1 MQTFKM
7 IKYITV
13 FSILIGLSIGFT
25 SCLKDNTPPPL
36 DSSYGV
42 ANLVSFQDNGG
53 SSGGG
58 AGYGT
63 TTTPFPLFN
72 FSFSLVNDTAG
83 FDAIVIYGP
92 SGSAPQDITLNI
104 SVNQSALDSFNN
116 ANSTSYV
123 APDNTVYSF
132 PSSVIIPKG
141 KSRAFVHVTITATP
155 SFDFT
160 ASYVLPLTI
169 TSSSYGAVSANFGTE
184 LNSFVV
190 KNQYDGQYSLQ
201 IKTIGWAAYGISD
214 NDPGSYPGGMEMVS
228 AGASSVSFYNGTT
241 GLSALEPAFTANNA
255 GATGFG
261 ATTPLFTF
269 DPATNNLT
277 SVVNTTPD
285 DGRGRTLYLNPAV
298 TDSRY
303 DPSSKT
309 IYAAY
314 IMTQNGR
321 PNQFIYDTLVYQGP
335 R

>member
-1 MQTFKM
+1 MT
-7 IKYITV
+7 KYITI
-13 FSILIGLSIGFT
+13 FSVLVGLSIGFA

-36 DSSYGV
+36 DSSYSV
-42 ANLVSFQDNGG
+42 PNLVSFQDNGG
-53 SSGGG
+53 RSGGG

-63 TTTPFPLFN
+63 TTTPFPLYN
-72 FSFSLVNDTAG
+72 FSFSLLNDTAG

-92 SGSAPQDITLNI
+92 TATAPQDITLSI
-104 SVNQSALDSFNN
+104 AVDTAALNSFNN

-123 APDNTVYSF
+123 APDNTTYSF
-132 PSSVIIPKG
+132 PSTVIIPKG
-141 KSRAFVHVTITATP
+141 KSQAFVHVTITASPT
-155 SFDFT
+155 FDFT
-160 ASYVLPLTI
+160 VSYALPLSI
-169 TSSSYGAVSANFGTE
+169 KSSSYGAVSANFGTE
-184 LNSFVV
+184 INTYVV
-190 KNQYDGQYSLQ
+190 KNQYDGKYSLQ
-201 IKTIGWAAYGISD
+201 IKTTGWAAYGISD
-214 NDPGSYPGGMEMVS
+214 NDPGTYPGGMEMVS
-228 AGASSVSFYNGTT
+228 AGANSVSFYNGTT
-241 GLSALEPAFTANNA
+241 GLSDLEPAFTANNL

-269 DPATNNLT
+269 DPTTNNLT

-314 IMTQNGR
+314 IMTQNSR